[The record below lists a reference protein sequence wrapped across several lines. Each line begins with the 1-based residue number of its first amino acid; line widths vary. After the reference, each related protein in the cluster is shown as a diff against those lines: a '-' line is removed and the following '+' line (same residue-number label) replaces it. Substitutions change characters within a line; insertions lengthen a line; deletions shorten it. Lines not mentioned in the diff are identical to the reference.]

1 MGLHRPFKPPKSTT
15 TAVDPAPPVFSKH
28 EDLHKGH
35 KPDQDPNRHHQQ
47 KQQINGHKPSSS
59 RSHGQSSSTS
69 RDVKT
74 SQRSATSNKSSS
86 SKSKSQ
92 NTKSS
97 SQSLGRKPSRSGSGT
112 STSSTDLW
120 IAAANASADE
130 EKRNALLSSEQSS
143 EHSTPSVESYYD
155 EEIVEENV
163 DFNEISGQEQE
174 LNLFPD
180 RTPTIRFDEYDEMQT
195 VLHINDY
202 TKHEINRSWYKRPD
216 YDKMVQLARKTA
228 EKAEQRKKEL
238 QLEEQEERRRQLD
251 EDTEND
257 AQQRSSSSQK
267 NRRSSRGGS
276 SRGARTG
283 DDDDEKSGESRE
295 DERSSSK
302 HSRKTGR
309 GESNGSSNKRTSK
322 DDSTKSNDGKT
333 KEKKKPI
340 EYRGLEAWTASGA
353 SKVKLLKE
361 SSIELV
367 WNEQSKQW
375 DNGTFNPDT
384 IRAVY
389 VPVSETALQAAY
401 ERGKNDALIVQKLLE
416 MDRLAAEKKKR
427 RKFLGKSKALVK
439 KSVKLTGKSVQQT
452 GKLMKKTTKVT
463 TKVAKE
469 ATKRSLKAGIA
480 TATLDPRMMKEAMKV
495 SKRRECK
502 HEVIRTPSRA
512 NTDGSI
518 DGSQHSEGEVYTPS
532 VEFEDSDR
540 SGKQTAAG
548 NGNPSS
554 DPTAVEHAES
564 SMTDSTPP
572 PGVPRDSLEK
582 AHKEEHKT
590 KTKHKLK
597 LLGVVPI
604 PGTKKTWY
612 KEDRREKRAEKRI
625 QKQKRR
631 PSWEVGTA
639 DGKY

>member
-86 SKSKSQ
+86 SKSKSH

-120 IAAANASADE
+120 IAAANASADLE
-130 EKRNALLSSEQSS
+130 SRNALSSSD
-143 EHSTPSVESYYD
+143 HSTPSVESYYD

-163 DFNEISGQEQE
+163 DFNGISGQEQE

-202 TKHEINRSWYKRPD
+202 TKHEISRSWYKRPD

-582 AHKEEHKT
+582 APPKEEHKT

-612 KEDRREKRAEKRI
+612 KEDRRDKRAEKRI

>member
-86 SKSKSQ
+86 SKSKSH

-120 IAAANASADE
+120 IAAANASADLE
-130 EKRNALLSSEQSS
+130 SRNALSSSD
-143 EHSTPSVESYYD
+143 HSTPSVESYYD

-163 DFNEISGQEQE
+163 DFNGISGQEQE

-202 TKHEINRSWYKRPD
+202 TKHEISRSWYKRPD